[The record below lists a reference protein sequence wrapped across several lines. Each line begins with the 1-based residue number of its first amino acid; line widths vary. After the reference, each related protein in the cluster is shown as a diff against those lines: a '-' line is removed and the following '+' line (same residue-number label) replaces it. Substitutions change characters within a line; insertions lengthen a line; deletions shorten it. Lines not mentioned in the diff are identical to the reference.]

1 MYVSL
6 HISLQSGLGA
16 AFTPKGLDFAQEK
29 SVVGLMSDPDRLR
42 QYASIVMVHLENAHK
57 AAQKVQE
64 RDVTL
69 IEMEDGFER
78 IARALIEVENCLK
91 SVAAFILERP

>member
-1 MYVSL
+1 M
-6 HISLQSGLGA
+6 
-16 AFTPKGLDFAQEK
+16 
-29 SVVGLMSDPDRLR
+29 VGLMSDPDRLR

-78 IARALIEVENCLK
+78 IARALTEVENCLK
-91 SVAAFILERP
+91 SVAALIPERP